1 MDKQRHIIFL
11 TTLLNVQARSVIL
24 WKPDKPEVWKRLL
37 QTKKARLGVFDVVD
51 CSCYLEGSFN
61 RTHCLHPQ
69 FLHTDCQHLYHCF
82 NITMAAISNDNHEA
96 TTNIDSTKVGV
107 EMKQQLFHEKGD
119 GMKGEKDG
127 LSGAEDND
135 KKDLVKTE
143 DIAHNKDLVKTE
155 DKEQL
160 VETEDNEDLLET
172 EEDNEDL
179 LETEE
184 DNEDLLETLG
194 NENLDNENLDNE
206 NLNMYDGVYVMVD
219 IDQDQDGAYVM
230 VDIDQDQD
238 GDFVI
243 VGSGNLVDY
252 VIEGYVMG

>member
-1 MDKQRHIIFL
+1 MWWIA
-11 TTLLNVQARSVIL
+11 LLIWR
-24 WKPDKPEVWKRLL
+24 EVSIALIACIHNFYT
-37 QTKKARLGVFDVVD
+37 QTD
-51 CSCYLEGSFN
+51 
-61 RTHCLHPQ
+61 
-69 FLHTDCQHLYHCF
+69 QHLYHCF

-155 DKEQL
+155 DIAHNKDLVKTEDKEQL
-160 VETEDNEDLLET
+160 VET
-172 EEDNEDL
+172 EDNEDL

>member
-1 MDKQRHIIFL
+1 
-11 TTLLNVQARSVIL
+11 
-24 WKPDKPEVWKRLL
+24 
-37 QTKKARLGVFDVVD
+37 
-51 CSCYLEGSFN
+51 
-61 RTHCLHPQ
+61 
-69 FLHTDCQHLYHCF
+69 
-82 NITMAAISNDNHEA
+82 MAAISNDNHEA

-172 EEDNEDL
+172 EEDNE
-179 LETEE
+179 
-184 DNEDLLETLG
+184 G
-194 NENLDNENLDNE
+194 NENLDNE

>member
-1 MDKQRHIIFL
+1 MWWIAL
-11 TTLLNVQARSVIL
+11 VI
-24 WKPDKPEVWKRLL
+24 WREVSIALIACIHNFYT
-37 QTKKARLGVFDVVD
+37 QTD
-51 CSCYLEGSFN
+51 
-61 RTHCLHPQ
+61 
-69 FLHTDCQHLYHCF
+69 QHLYHCF

-127 LSGAEDND
+127 LSGAEDDD

-160 VETEDNEDLLET
+160 VET
-172 EEDNEDL
+172 EDNEDL